1 MQSLFGLEL
10 TTAQKVIVAS
20 VVILVLL
27 ALLGLFVRQIQ
38 GGRLRVPGQAGGRQR
53 QPRLGIVDTYD
64 LDRQRQLVLIRR
76 DNVEHLLMVGGASDV
91 VVESNIVRGASRSTT
106 PIFNETVPQDRPLP
120 PFETLVPPSEPALRA
135 GEEIRRSAPVPEL
148 GEPLPVVPMRPV
160 QIPVETAA
168 ATSAGFAAALDVET
182 AASSHQPAPA
192 APPIPMSAQA
202 PSFAREHA
210 PAPVV
215 SPGELDDMTR
225 QLEAALKRPFSAVR
239 PANPTEQAA
248 APARGVPPAAPQV
261 EPPQRAPSIER
272 VEPQPVA
279 PKAVEPSK
287 PAAPKPVEAAPAPI
301 QVAPIPVK
309 PQAMLDME
317 AELEAALG
325 LKPKAADTRPVV
337 AQAAEPKVADSKLVQ
352 PKPVEPKTAEPKP
365 AEPKPADSRSA
376 EPKSVEIKP
385 VEIKPVPSAQPAM
398 AASQPAVTEPAPI
411 SAKPMDKAPP
421 APAKPESVKVPAPAA
436 SPEPAATESSPK
448 PVEAEIPKDEPPKP
462 AETAK
467 EVDPFSVD
475 AIEAE
480 FARLLGRD
488 PKKS

>member
-38 GGRLRVPGQAGGRQR
+38 GGRLKVPGQSGGRQR

-76 DNVEHLLMVGGASDV
+76 DNVEHLVMVGGASDV
-91 VVESNIVRGASRSTT
+91 VIESNITRGSARSTT
-106 PIFNETVPQDRPLP
+106 PIFSEAASQDRPLP

-135 GEEIRRSAPVPEL
+135 GEELRRAGGAAEASDIAAS
-148 GEPLPVVPMRPV
+148 VPMRPQQAIADAV
-160 QIPVETAA
+160 VPAVAGAGLAA
-168 ATSAGFAAALDVET
+168 AGAAASRAPSVT
-182 AASSHQPAPA
+182 PPPVQP
-192 APPIPMSAQA
+192 PMMSGQP

-210 PAPVV
+210 PAPAV

-239 PANPTEQAA
+239 PANLPEE
-248 APARGVPPAAPQV
+248 AP
-261 EPPQRAPSIER
+261 ET
-272 VEPQPVA
+272 
-279 PKAVEPSK
+279 
-287 PAAPKPVEAAPAPI
+287 AAPAPVMVTPPPVKPP
-301 QVAPIPVK
+301 VAPPPAFARPAEPKLAEPKPAEPKLAEPVPADIKPVLTPKASDPAPPPAK

-325 LKPKAADTRPVV
+325 LKPKPAEPVAV
-337 AQAAEPKVADSKLVQ
+337 APKIVVEQRIVEPKVPESR
-352 PKPVEPKTAEPKP
+352 PVAFDPPPAPAAPEPKP
-365 AEPKPADSRSA
+365 AEP
-376 EPKSVEIKP
+376 
-385 VEIKPVPSAQPAM
+385 
-398 AASQPAVTEPAPI
+398 APFV
-411 SAKPMDKAPP
+411 APP
-421 APAKPESVKVPAPAA
+421 APPVQQPAAAKPEPVAPVE
-436 SPEPAATESSPK
+436 PEPEAAAEPATAEAAK
-448 PVEAEIPKDEPPKP
+448 PEPEKP
-462 AETAK
+462 AEPAK
-467 EVDPFSVD
+467 ELDPFSVD

-488 PKKS
+488 TKRKS